1 MTALPRWSKY
11 QVRMDIDGREKGEG
25 ERVMDK
31 VGANLHISYKGFYQ
45 LLRSNPRGL
54 LPQC

>member
-25 ERVMDK
+25 ERVMEK
-31 VGANLHISYKGFYQ
+31 VGANLHISYRGFYQ